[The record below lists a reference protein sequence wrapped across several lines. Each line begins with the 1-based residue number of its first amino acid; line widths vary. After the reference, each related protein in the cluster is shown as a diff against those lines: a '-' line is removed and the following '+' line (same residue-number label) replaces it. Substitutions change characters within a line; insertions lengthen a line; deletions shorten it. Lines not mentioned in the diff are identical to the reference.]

1 MVTHD
6 RFLYVFGGAADSTLP
21 NDIHCFDLDSHIWSV
36 IIPAMDSQC
45 PSGRLFHASAVINDS
60 MYVFGGT
67 IESGGMNIR
76 SGDMYKFQFS
86 CVSSGGFWKLYGF
99 SLSFPWFSSKIPSNS
114 RILSHPQ
121 SLSSTQNARSQ
132 KTTANSS

>member
-86 CVSSGGFWKLYGF
+86 CVSSETF
-99 SLSFPWFSSKIPSNS
+99 SEFSQIFHKIFVF
-114 RILSHPQ
+114 
-121 SLSSTQNARSQ
+121 STQNAHFP
-132 KTTANSS
+132 KTMANS